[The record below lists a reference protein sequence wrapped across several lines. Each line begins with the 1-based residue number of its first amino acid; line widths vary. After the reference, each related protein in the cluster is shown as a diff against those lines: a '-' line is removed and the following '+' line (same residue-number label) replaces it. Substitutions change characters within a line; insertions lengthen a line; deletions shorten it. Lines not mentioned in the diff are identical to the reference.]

1 MIFLS
6 LKRTLTF
13 FGNLKVEI
21 DKIDSFKKILTIK
34 YWFEIIMS
42 IFFFFF
48 FKYRWKRKLVFC

>member
-48 FKYRWKRKLVFC
+48 LNIDGRGN